1 MGFSDDLSFGAISIN
16 VALVAFVFAHFVEI
30 VFGIVAAEFAL
41 GFDDVD
47 QGGFY
52 VACHAGGVA
61 ADVEVCAL
69 LQPVPDFGGVFGDFV
84 LDIDFVF
91 ALSAPCQ
98 VGTGKDAVFAVIA
111 PFKLVE
117 EVVGE
122 ALVAEDEPV
131 FAVIAVGGALLHEG
145 AEGGDACAC
154 AYHDDGGVA
163 VGGQAEIGVGFD
175 EDAYFAA
182 FFKAFAQIA

>member
-1 MGFSDDLSFGAISIN
+1 M
-16 VALVAFVFAHFVEI
+16 VAFVFTHFVEI

-41 GFDDVD
+41 GFDDVE

-98 VGTGKDAVFAVIA
+98 VGAGEYAVFAVIA
-111 PFKLVE
+111 PFKLVQ

-122 ALVAEDEPV
+122 A
-131 FAVIAVGGALLHEG
+131 FG
-145 AEGGDACAC
+145 CRR
-154 AYHDDGGVA
+154 
-163 VGGQAEIGVGFD
+163 
-175 EDAYFAA
+175 
-182 FFKAFAQIA
+182 